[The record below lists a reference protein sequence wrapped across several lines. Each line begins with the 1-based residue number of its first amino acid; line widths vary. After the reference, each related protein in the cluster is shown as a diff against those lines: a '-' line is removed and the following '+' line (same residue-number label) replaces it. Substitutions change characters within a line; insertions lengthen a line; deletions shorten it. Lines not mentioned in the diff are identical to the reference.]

1 MSRDIALLSAAGYI
15 SGRAGPSSDLAAS
28 CRYEVPMAASGKRSS
43 TSDSDL
49 ERIVGV
55 TNPRPQA
62 PGGAIP
68 PRFARHL
75 EGAARRRRGNETPW
89 VAVVR
94 VEGVDAIRDRWG
106 DPAAEEFLRSTASAL
121 RASLRESDKLSP
133 VGRAEY
139 GIILDA
145 PGPDEVIA
153 GLGRLVHNVA
163 ELAGRDRRWEG
174 GSLRVGVT
182 VLDSPEA
189 TVVLARARAALE
201 RGEHEG
207 SAPVTLATAG

>member
-1 MSRDIALLSAAGYI
+1 
-15 SGRAGPSSDLAAS
+15 
-28 CRYEVPMAASGKRSS
+28 MAASWKRPSP
-43 TSDSDL
+43 TESDV

-55 TNPRPQA
+55 SNRRSEEPDVA
-62 PGGAIP
+62 VP

-75 EGAARRRRGNETPW
+75 EGAARRRRGDETPW
-89 VAVVR
+89 VAVAV
-94 VEGVDAIRDRWG
+94 VDGVDAIRAEWG

-121 RASLRESDKLSP
+121 RASLRDSDKLSP

-145 PGPDEVIA
+145 PGPDEVVA

-163 ELAGRDRRWEG
+163 ELAGRDHRWEA

-182 VLDSPEA
+182 PLDSPEA
-189 TVVLARARAALE
+189 AVVLARARAALE
-201 RGEHEG
+201 RGEREG
-207 SAPVTLATAG
+207 AAAVTMATAD

>member
-1 MSRDIALLSAAGYI
+1 
-15 SGRAGPSSDLAAS
+15 
-28 CRYEVPMAASGKRSS
+28 MAASWKRAS
-43 TSDSDL
+43 TTGPDV

-55 TNPRPQA
+55 SK
-62 PGGAIP
+62 PGRQEPEANVP

-75 EGAARRRRGNETPW
+75 EGAARRRRGDETPW
-89 VAVVR
+89 VAVAQVD
-94 VEGVDAIRDRWG
+94 GVDTIRDEWG

-145 PGPDEVIA
+145 PGPNEVMA
-153 GLGRLVHNVA
+153 GLGRLVQNVA
-163 ELAGRDRRWEG
+163 ELAGRDRQWEA

-182 VLDSPEA
+182 PLDSPDA
-189 TVVLARARAALE
+189 AVVLARARAALARTE
-201 RGEHEG
+201 REDA
-207 SAPVTLATAG
+207 SVSMASPS

>member
-1 MSRDIALLSAAGYI
+1 M
-15 SGRAGPSSDLAAS
+15 
-28 CRYEVPMAASGKRSS
+28 
-43 TSDSDL
+43 

-55 TNPRPQA
+55 SNRRSEEPDVA
-62 PGGAIP
+62 VP

-75 EGAARRRRGNETPW
+75 EGAARRRRGDETPW
-89 VAVVR
+89 VAVAV
-94 VEGVDAIRDRWG
+94 VDGVDAIRAEWG

-121 RASLRESDKLSP
+121 RASLRDSDKLSP

-145 PGPDEVIA
+145 PGPDEVVA

-163 ELAGRDRRWEG
+163 ELAGRDHRWEA

-182 VLDSPEA
+182 PLDSPEA
-189 TVVLARARAALE
+189 AVVLARARAALE
-201 RGEHEG
+201 RGAREG
-207 SAPVTLATAG
+207 AAAVTMATAD

>member
-1 MSRDIALLSAAGYI
+1 
-15 SGRAGPSSDLAAS
+15 
-28 CRYEVPMAASGKRSS
+28 MAASWRRPG
-43 TSDSDL
+43 TSG
-49 ERIVGV
+49 ERAAG
-55 TNPRPQA
+55 PAEKA
-62 PGGAIP
+62 PVAVP

-94 VEGVDAIRDRWG
+94 VDGVDAIRGEWG

-145 PGPDEVIA
+145 PSGEAAVA
-153 GLGRLVHNVA
+153 SLERLVRNVA
-163 ELAGRDRRWEG
+163 ELTGRDHRWSA
-174 GSLRVGVT
+174 GSLCVGVT
-182 VLDSPEA
+182 PLDTHQAAAVLD
-189 TVVLARARAALE
+189 RARRALE
-201 RGEHEG
+201 RGERHG
-207 SAPVTLATAG
+207 GGPVTLAAE

>member
-1 MSRDIALLSAAGYI
+1 
-15 SGRAGPSSDLAAS
+15 
-28 CRYEVPMAASGKRSS
+28 MAASWKRAG
-43 TSDSDL
+43 TTGADV
-49 ERIVGV
+49 ERVVGV
-55 TNPRPQA
+55 SSSRRAEPEVA
-62 PGGAIP
+62 VP

-75 EGAARRRRGNETPW
+75 EGAAHRRRGGETPW
-89 VAVVR
+89 VAVAV
-94 VEGVDAIRDRWG
+94 VDGVDAIREEWG